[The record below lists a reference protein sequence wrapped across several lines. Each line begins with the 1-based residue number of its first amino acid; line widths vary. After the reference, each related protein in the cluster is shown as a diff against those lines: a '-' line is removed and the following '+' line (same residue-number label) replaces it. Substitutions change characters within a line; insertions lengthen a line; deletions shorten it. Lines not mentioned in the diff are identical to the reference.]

1 MKLVIQIPCYNE
13 EKTLPSVLKS
23 IPKKIPGIDE
33 LEVLVVD
40 DGSRDKTIE
49 VAKAHGVQHIIRHR
63 RNMGLAR
70 SFQDGIDE
78 ALRLGADI
86 IVNTDGDNQYPQEKI
101 PELIMPVLEGRAE
114 IVIGDRQTHTIE
126 HFSPL
131 KKRLQRLGS
140 WLVNKAAGTTIPDAV
155 SGFRAYSRLAAT
167 RLNVV
172 TEFSYCTETII
183 QAGQKRLAITHI
195 PIKTNPK
202 TRESRLF
209 KNIRQHVYQSTKTIF
224 RSYLMGKPFKVFV
237 VLGGVIFLLGTIPF
251 IRFLILAIVEG
262 ELISGHIQSILF
274 GSVLLI
280 IGFLLMVLGVVAD
293 LIAVNR
299 KLLEDALARL
309 RELEYGAARYES
321 GEKHSKK

>member
-1 MKLVIQIPCYNE
+1 MKVVVQIPCYNE
-13 EKTLPSVLKS
+13 EKTLPLVLKS
-23 IPKKIPGIDE
+23 MPKKIPGVDE
-33 LEVLVVD
+33 LIIQIID
-40 DGSRDKTIE
+40 DGSKDKTIE
-49 VAKAHGVQHIIRHR
+49 VARKHGVKHIVRHR

-70 SFQDGIDE
+70 SFQDGIDN
-78 ALRLGADI
+78 ALKLGADI

-101 PELIMPVLEGRAE
+101 PELIKPVLDGKAE
-114 IVIGDRQTHTIE
+114 IVIGDRQTSTIA

-131 KKRLQRLGS
+131 KKRLQALGS
-140 WLVNKAAGTTIPDAV
+140 WLVNKAAGTEIPDAV
-155 SGFRAYSRLAAT
+155 SGFRAYSRTAAM

-172 TEFSYCTETII
+172 TDFSYCTETII

-209 KNIRQHVYQSTKTIF
+209 KNMGQHIYQSTKTIF

-237 VLGGVIFLLGTIPF
+237 ALGSVIFLLGTVPF
-251 IRFLILAIVEG
+251 IRFLILTVIEG
-262 ELISGHIQSILF
+262 SPISGHIQSILF
-274 GSVLLI
+274 GSALLI
-280 IGFLLMVLGVVAD
+280 IGFLMMVLGILAD

-309 RELEYGAARYES
+309 RELEY
-321 GEKHSKK
+321 SKTVVDKSRSKE

>member
-1 MKLVIQIPCYNE
+1 MKVIVQIPCYNE
-13 EKTLPSVLKS
+13 EKTLPSVLAS
-23 IPKKIPGIDE
+23 IPKKIPGVDE
-33 LEVLVVD
+33 LEILVID

-49 VAKAHGVQHIIRHR
+49 VARQHGVKHIIRHR

-70 SFQDGIDE
+70 SFQDGVDE

-86 IVNTDGDNQYPQEKI
+86 IVNTDGDNQYPQASI
-101 PELIMPVLEGRAE
+101 PELVKPVLEGKAE
-114 IVIGDRQTHTIE
+114 IVIGDRQTHTIA

-172 TEFSYCTETII
+172 SEFSYCTETII

-209 KNIRQHVYQSTKTIF
+209 KSMGQHIYQSTKTIF
-224 RSYLMGKPFKVFV
+224 RSYLMGKPFRVFV
-237 VLGGVIFLLGTIPF
+237 TMGGIIFLLGTIPF
-251 IRFLILAIVEG
+251 IRFAVLAIVEG
-262 ELISGHIQSILF
+262 AFVGGHIQSILL

-280 IGFLLMVLGVVAD
+280 IGFLLMVLGVMAD

-299 KLLEDALARL
+299 KLLEDALTRL
-309 RELEYGAARYES
+309 RELEYDKPTS
-321 GEKHSKK
+321 GSKRFEK